1 MRIFLGC
8 LVLLVGGTVFA
19 NASGA
24 LGYSGAPPNNQ
35 NCNGCHSG
43 GSAPTVALSGPTSLG
58 AGATGTY
65 TFTIAG
71 GAGVRAGMNVSA
83 DQGAA
88 LNPISSTVGLAFG
101 ELHQKAPV
109 AFPASFQFSMTAP
122 PFAGTVKIYAS
133 G

>member
-8 LVLLVGGTVFA
+8 LVLLVSGSVFA

-35 NCNGCHSG
+35 NCNGCHTG
-43 GSAPTVALSGPTSLG
+43 GTAPTVAITGPTSLG

-65 TFTIAG
+65 TLTVSG
-71 GAGVRAGMNVSA
+71 GGGSVAGMNVSVSDA
-83 DQGAA
+83 SAA
-88 LNPISSTVGLAFG
+88 LNPISTTVGLAFG

-109 AFPASFQFSMTAP
+109 AMPA
-122 PFAGTVKIYAS
+122 
-133 G
+133 